1 MAALVCVAVGSTP
14 STFDSPVSKAAAS
27 PERAEKTGADGL
39 PASAADD
46 EQPTHNPE
54 PDAAA
59 RESYV
64 SQAWA
69 LS

>member
-1 MAALVCVAVGSTP
+1 MVCTAVGSTP
-14 STFDSPVSKAAAS
+14 STFDSPASKAAAS
-27 PERAEKTGADGL
+27 PVRAEKTGADGL
-39 PASAADD
+39 PASADD

-59 RESYV
+59 RESCIIIC
-64 SQAWA
+64 